1 MSNDVQAIL
10 NLLNSATLTP
20 RELIEIER
28 RARELSQA
36 SMSERSV
43 ARREQHLAQARICPH
58 CGMQKALKFGRD
70 VRGRQRF
77 RCRSVA
83 EGGCGKT
90 FTALTGT
97 AFSGMRRRDQWGA
110 FEAAMAK
117 GWRSIDELHASGEV
131 KVGRLTLWRWRHR
144 FLRALEV
151 RPAPPL
157 SGVVEADETY
167 FRDSFKGSRGWK
179 RGHPPVNRKPRQ
191 RGKSAKRGLSNE
203 QIPVV
208 AAIDRQR
215 QSCHHVLA
223 SRKAMEHALEDRIE
237 PFSVL
242 CSDGHPSYRHVA
254 FRTDLEHV
262 VISSARRSLALPEAL
277 SSSIAPTR
285 LSLAHIS
292 QWHERMK
299 TLVNRRAR
307 GVGTAYLSHYLTWQ
321 KASSL
326 ETFREG
332 TVFEEP
338 KTTQSYN

>member
-223 SRKAMEHALEDRIE
+223 SRESHGTCAGRSHRT
-237 PFSVL
+237 VL
-242 CSDGHPSYRHVA
+242 RAVFGRSSQ
-254 FRTDLEHV
+254 L
-262 VISSARRSLALPEAL
+262 SARGLPNGPGTRGHFVRAPL
-277 SSSIAPTR
+277 PCIAGG
-285 LSLAHIS
+285 SVVQH
-292 QWHERMK
+292 
-299 TLVNRRAR
+299 RADR
-307 GVGTAYLSHYLTWQ
+307 G
-321 KASSL
+321 
-326 ETFREG
+326 
-332 TVFEEP
+332 
-338 KTTQSYN
+338 

>member
-110 FEAAMAK
+110 FEAAN
-117 GWRSIDELHASGEV
+117 GE
-131 KVGRLTLWRWRHR
+131 RLAIHR
-144 FLRALEV
+144 RA
-151 RPAPPL
+151 A
-157 SGVVEADETY
+157 
-167 FRDSFKGSRGWK
+167 
-179 RGHPPVNRKPRQ
+179 RQ
-191 RGKSAKRGLSNE
+191 RRSQGWTLDA
-203 QIPVV
+203 VAV
-208 AAIDRQR
+208 AASIPAGPGGPA
-215 QSCHHVLA
+215 CAAV
-223 SRKAMEHALEDRIE
+223 E
-237 PFSVL
+237 
-242 CSDGHPSYRHVA
+242 
-254 FRTDLEHV
+254 
-262 VISSARRSLALPEAL
+262 RRGGS
-277 SSSIAPTR
+277 
-285 LSLAHIS
+285 
-292 QWHERMK
+292 
-299 TLVNRRAR
+299 
-307 GVGTAYLSHYLTWQ
+307 
-321 KASSL
+321 
-326 ETFREG
+326 
-332 TVFEEP
+332 
-338 KTTQSYN
+338 

>member
-70 VRGRQRF
+70 VRGQQRF

-191 RGKSAKRGLSNE
+191 RGKSAKRGLSNSNF
-203 QIPVV
+203 
-208 AAIDRQR
+208 QR
-215 QSCHHVLA
+215 
-223 SRKAMEHALEDRIE
+223 
-237 PFSVL
+237 
-242 CSDGHPSYRHVA
+242 
-254 FRTDLEHV
+254 T
-262 VISSARRSLALPEAL
+262 
-277 SSSIAPTR
+277 
-285 LSLAHIS
+285 
-292 QWHERMK
+292 
-299 TLVNRRAR
+299 N
-307 GVGTAYLSHYLTWQ
+307 YL
-321 KASSL
+321 
-326 ETFREG
+326 F
-332 TVFEEP
+332 
-338 KTTQSYN
+338 